1 MIVQCCVCRK
11 IRLNEIWLKV
21 DSATICNK
29 VISHG
34 YCPSCFNA
42 ALIEIEAVDTM
53 DNTATVQ

>member
-1 MIVQCCVCRK
+1 MIFQCCVCRK

-42 ALIEIEAVDTM
+42 ALIEIETM
-53 DNTATVQ
+53 KAMGVIATVQ